1 MNGTQFLWL
10 SWFPEKTRGIEL
22 WTTLYNNDFS
32 FSSFPGF
39 RYVPP
44 GENPEMVV
52 IYDVNGFIAGMQ
64 SIVAKKF
71 IQGPY
76 DFAGSNWYRSDNV
89 LGKVIVKNH
98 YPAISYLV

>member
-1 MNGTQFLWL
+1 MYHEWDSIFTIIMISRKNLGY
-10 SWFPEKTRGIEL
+10 R
-22 WTTLYNNDFS
+22 TLYNDFW

-44 GENPEMVV
+44 GDNPEMVV

-89 LGKVIVKNH
+89 LGK
-98 YPAISYLV
+98 AIESRITIQQSHT

>member
-1 MNGTQFLWL
+1 MTIMISRKNYY
-10 SWFPEKTRGIEL
+10 RGIEI
-22 WTTLYNNDFS
+22 WTTLYYNDFS
-32 FSSFPGF
+32 FSSLPGF

-44 GENPEMVV
+44 GDNPEMVV

-89 LGKVIVKNH
+89 LGK
-98 YPAISYLV
+98 AIESRITI